1 MPCSQ
6 AALDDETGYTTSEEQ
21 GDKGDMPPAV
31 TEESKTSNLSS
42 APQSP
47 SIACGSQASDG
58 LVSISLAKDAASA
71 GPAPISVSTQTQD
84 LVVVAARV
92 QVDKG
97 MQCVAPVGAS
107 NTTVDR
113 GTQCVGP
120 PPTVMVSCGAQCGG
134 AAIKTTSCG
143 VQCIVRAPTQG
154 VSCGIQCSADPVE
167 KASVGIQ
174 SAVLVDD
181 GREGNPG
188 PVEHLAGGP
197 PQGAASANGGTG
209 QSLLDDSQGNRDL
222 GEASDDGTESVTPQP
237 SPARIGRLDDTLDD
251 TPPTLPA
258 LPTLP
263 VALVKNF
270 AGRVHGSR
278 TDGGIAA
285 NSKKNRRKRAKAAAA
300 RSATGSTGRTCAPP
314 FAHGSAGDSAG
325 QSPAGWRMV
334 MGRFVGTRGGWL
346 RRCCILFGVA
356 SLVLGAVWARTH
368 GVVSLAAGAM
378 ESGRQAR
385 AVHKTSG
392 SHEALAKQAQPPV
405 WVVSGGSLTLGDAMA
420 SQQAEGGPDSGGAF
434 QWVKDG
440 TLVEGQTRCVCV
452 CVACLELFWCSNWG
466 LAPYTWPCLWAIVRG
481 DCRRHSYVRCWPC
494 FIRQSLLCVVL

>member
-6 AALDDETGYTTSEEQ
+6 VALDDETGYTTSEEQ
-21 GDKGDMPPAV
+21 GDKGDMPPAD

-42 APQSP
+42 APQSS
-47 SIACGSQASDG
+47 SIACGSKASDG
-58 LVSISLAKDAASA
+58 LVSPSLAEDAASA

-84 LVVVAARV
+84 LAVVVARV

-120 PPTVMVSCGAQCGG
+120 PLMVSCGAQCGG
-134 AAIKTTSCG
+134 AAIKTASRG
-143 VQCIVRAPTQG
+143 VQSIVRAPTRG
-154 VSCGIQCSADPVE
+154 VSCGIQCSADPVG

-188 PVEHLAGGP
+188 SVEHLAEGP
-197 PQGAASANGGTG
+197 PQGAARANGGTE
-209 QSLLDDSQGNRDL
+209 QNLLHDSQGNRDL

-237 SPARIGRLDDTLDD
+237 SPARRGRLDDTLDD

-258 LPTLP
+258 LPSP
-263 VALVKNF
+263 PAALVKNF

-285 NSKKNRRKRAKAAAA
+285 NSKKNKRKRAKAAAA
-300 RSATGSTGRTCAPP
+300 RSAAGSTGKTCAPP
-314 FAHGSAGDSAG
+314 SAHGSAVDSAG

-334 MGRFVGTRGGWL
+334 MGRFVGGRGVWL
-346 RRCCILFGVA
+346 RRCCVLFGVA

-378 ESGRQAR
+378 ESGKQAR

-392 SHEALAKQAQPPV
+392 SHEALAKEAQPPV

-420 SQQAEGGPDSGGAF
+420 SQQAEGGPGSGGAF

-440 TLVEGQTRCVCV
+440 TLLEGQTRCVCV
-452 CVACLELFWCSNWG
+452 CFVCLEYFGVPIGVWHHIS
-466 LAPYTWPCLWAIVRG
+466 WPCLWTIVRG
-481 DCRRHSYVRCWPC
+481 DCRRHSCMRCRRC
-494 FIRQSLLCVVL
+494 FIRQSQLCVVL